1 MSLVT
6 ASSINWDLIPAFRV
20 AGYYVYDSMDKDIA
34 NIREL
39 LVDSETRRPRYVLI
53 EVGGFLS
60 IRGKK
65 ILIPWG
71 ALRRGGMSRL
81 NVNNLMENVLAA
93 PTPMNPLNPTLVEE
107 ESIHR
112 HFNVEFYWLE
122 DGPAR
127 KMGGSGKMGSGELKD
142 Q

>member
-1 MSLVT
+1 MGLVT
-6 ASSINWDLIPAFRV
+6 ASSLNWNLIPAFRV
-20 AGYYVYDSMDKDIA
+20 IGYYIYDSMDKDIA
-34 NIREL
+34 SVSDL

-71 ALRRGGMSRL
+71 SLKRGGMSRL
-81 NVNNLMENVLAA
+81 NVNNIMENVLAA
-93 PTPMNPLNPTLVEE
+93 PSPMDPLNPTRVEE

-112 HFNVEFYWLE
+112 HFNTEFYWLE
-122 DGPAR
+122 DEPAK
-127 KMGGSGKMGSGELKD
+127 KMGGSGKMGTGESEDK
-142 Q
+142 

>member
-1 MSLVT
+1 MGLVT
-6 ASSINWDLIPAFRV
+6 ASSLNWNLIPAFRV
-20 AGYYVYDSMDKDIA
+20 IGYYIYDSMDKDIA
-34 NIREL
+34 SVSDL
-39 LVDSETRRPRYVLI
+39 LVDPDTRRPRYALI

-71 ALRRGGMSRL
+71 ALKRGGMSRL
-81 NVNNLMENVLAA
+81 NVNNIMENALAA
-93 PTPMNPLNPTLVEE
+93 PSPINPLNPTRAEE

-122 DGPAR
+122 DESAK
-127 KMGGSGKMGSGELKD
+127 KMGGSGKMGAGESKD

>member
-6 ASSINWDLIPAFRV
+6 ASSLNWDLIPAFRV
-20 AGYYVYDSMDKDIA
+20 VGYYVYDSMDKDITSV
-34 NIREL
+34 REL
-39 LVDSETRRPRYVLI
+39 LVDPETRRPRYALI

-81 NVNNLMENVLAA
+81 DVNNIAENVLAA
-93 PTPMNPLNPTLVEE
+93 PTPMDPLRPTRAEE

-122 DGPAR
+122 DAPAK
-127 KMGGSGKMGSGELKD
+127 KMGGSGKMGAGEPEDK
-142 Q
+142 

>member
-1 MSLVT
+1 MGLVT
-6 ASSINWDLIPAFRV
+6 ASSLNWDLIPAFRV
-20 AGYYVYDSMDKDIA
+20 IGYYIYDSMDKDITSVC
-34 NIREL
+34 EL
-39 LVDSETRRPRYVLI
+39 LVDSETRRPRYALI

-65 ILIPWG
+65 ILIPWS

-81 NVNNLMENVLAA
+81 NVNNIMENVLAA
-93 PTPMNPLNPTLVEE
+93 PTPMDPLNPTQVEE

-112 HFNVEFYWLE
+112 YFNVEFYWLE
-122 DGPAR
+122 DEPVK
-127 KMGGSGKMGSGELKD
+127 KMGGSGKMGSGESKD

>member
-1 MSLVT
+1 MGLVT
-6 ASSINWDLIPAFRV
+6 ASSLNWNLIPAFRV
-20 AGYYVYDSMDKDIA
+20 IGYYIYDSMDKDIA
-34 NIREL
+34 SVSDL
-39 LVDSETRRPRYVLI
+39 LVDSETKRPRYALI

-81 NVNNLMENVLAA
+81 NVNNIMENVLAA
-93 PTPMNPLNPTLVEE
+93 PTPMNPLNPTRVEE

-112 HFNVEFYWLE
+112 HFNAEFYWLE
-122 DGPAR
+122 DEPVR
-127 KMGGSGKMGSGELKD
+127 KMGGSGKMGSGESKD

>member
-6 ASSINWDLIPAFRV
+6 ASSINWDLIPPFRV
-20 AGYYVYDSMDKDIA
+20 AGYYVYDTMDKDIA
-34 NIREL
+34 SVREL

-81 NVNNLMENVLAA
+81 NVNNIMENVLAA

-122 DGPAR
+122 DEPTR
-127 KMGGSGKMGSGELKD
+127 KMGGSGKMGSGESKD